1 MIATLSITF
10 TPQTSINHRV
20 CWKETTDSLYDCS
33 TIATSCIAGIPK
45 TVTISV
51 TVFNESCDPIVYEGY
66 VQPVCEPEASLLART
81 SFPNITFTPDNPCL
95 FWQATCAPGVE
106 EVDVIDQGSGYTP
119 GSTINPTI
127 TGDGAGAA
135 ATCYVTDG
143 TLAAGFPLTIT
154 NPGSG
159 YNDGFY
165 TFVHVTNVSSSGVN
179 ARLEVQVTGGVVVS
193 AIRYQNDGGT
203 GYAPGDT
210 ISIDNTTGGMG
221 GVGSGAVFTLDAS
234 TVLSGTIDYCD
245 VTASGS
251 GYITVGYTISGNAI
265 LDVVLTDCD
274 DTYVFGVDCDGNTV
288 LPYSTDPS
296 EKLLPGQIINMC
308 HSQSLPDPVPDV
320 KNTWSVEQRED
331 LCCYDCEQANLTLA
345 LGNYGTYNYSYIR
358 CSDLKTVQ
366 DSLIYVGGEVPG
378 PIPIEIVCYV
388 KGSLLTHP
396 DINIIGP
403 VACAVI

>member
-20 CWKETTDSLYDCS
+20 CWKETTDTLYDCS

-66 VQPVCEPEASLLART
+66 VQPVCEPESSLVART

-95 FWQATCAPGVE
+95 FWQATCLPGIA
-106 EVDVIDQGSGYTP
+106 DINIDNSGSGYTP
-119 GSTINPTI
+119 GVDIPI
-127 TGDGAGAA
+127 TFTGSGSGATG
-135 ATCYVTDG
+135 TCYITDG
-143 TLAAGFPLTIT
+143 TILDPGDVTIT

-159 YNDGFY
+159 YTPSGYYPNVPAVNLTGTGIGL
-165 TFVHVTNVSSSGVN
+165 TFEVTINGSGQISFLNPV
-179 ARLEVQVTGGVVVS
+179 ATL
-193 AIRYQNDGGT
+193 GGT

-210 ISIDNTTGGMG
+210 VELDNTFMG
-221 GVGSGAVFTLDAS
+221 GIGSGVII
-234 TVLSGTIDYCD
+234 TIDTVSTGSIYYCVVD
-245 VTASGS
+245 TPGS
-251 GYITVGYTISGNAI
+251 GYGLSTTMNYTGNAD
-265 LDVVLTDCD
+265 LVFDFEECD
-274 DTYVFGVDCDGNTV
+274 AEYVFGEDCSGEIISYYNIDGTGK
-288 LPYSTDPS
+288 PKPDDT
-296 EKLLPGQIINMC
+296 INMC
-308 HSQSLPDPVPDV
+308 HPQVLPDPTAS
-320 KNTWSVEQRED
+320 NNWEVEQRED
-331 LCCYDCEQANLTLA
+331 LCCYDCEQVNLTLA

-388 KGSLLTHP
+388 KGSLLTDP

-403 VACAVI
+403 VACAII